1 MKLSMEQISLDCEA
15 QPILRNVSLEV
26 PPGQFVG
33 LIGPNGSG
41 KSTLLRTLYRGATP
55 HRGIIYWNNTPL
67 LQLSPKE
74 SARQIGVVSQFHQS
88 QFDFTV
94 WDMVLMGR
102 APHQSF
108 LSSLSQED
116 VRFAAESLE
125 KVAMGHCKN
134 QLFSQLSGGE
144 KQRVLLARALTQKPR
159 LLILDEPTNHL
170 DIKQQIQLLALVKS
184 LGISVLAALHDL
196 SLAALYCDRL
206 YVLKNGCV
214 AAAGTPADILTPEL
228 IRQVY
233 EVDCHIHRDHE
244 TGQLAFFYRQA
255 AG

>member
-1 MKLSMEQISLDCEA
+1 MKLLMEHICLECDE
-15 QPILRNVSLEV
+15 QPILRDVSLEV
-26 PPGQFVG
+26 RPGQFVG

-41 KSTLLRTLYRGATP
+41 KSTLLRTLYRATTPSSGVTFLDGA
-55 HRGIIYWNNTPL
+55 PL
-67 LQLSPKE
+67 QQLSSKT
-74 SARQIGVVSQFHQS
+74 SARQIGVVSQFHQN

-116 VRFAAESLE
+116 LHLAATSLE
-125 KVAMGHCKN
+125 KVAMSHCKN

-196 SLAALYCDRL
+196 SLAALYCDHL
-206 YVLKNGCV
+206 YVLKSGRV
-214 AAAGTPADILTPEL
+214 AAAGAPADILTPAL

-233 EVDCHIHRDHE
+233 EIDCHIHRDSAS
-244 TGQLAFFYRQA
+244 GQLAFFYRQD